1 MESSISHES
10 FERNMEEIVRKYGN
24 SANCNLRTS
33 TRQPPIHNEH
43 KAQASTDSHS
53 SSPNQTRLLTPKT
66 NLATCPSVAS
76 RIVKVRAEKELK
88 AAAIRQYQDYA
99 ENKAF

>member
-10 FERNMEEIVRKYGN
+10 FERNLEEIGPKYGN
-24 SANCNLRTS
+24 SANPNLHTS
-33 TRQPPIHNEH
+33 MRWPPIHNEQE
-43 KAQASTDSHS
+43 AQAGTDSHIC
-53 SSPNQTRLLTPKT
+53 SPNQTRLLTPKT